1 MGSFSVESKKQSG
14 YSNSL
19 EASYKVI
26 PTEIDQK

>member
-1 MGSFSVESKKQSG
+1 MGSFSIESKKQSG
-14 YSNSL
+14 YSHSS